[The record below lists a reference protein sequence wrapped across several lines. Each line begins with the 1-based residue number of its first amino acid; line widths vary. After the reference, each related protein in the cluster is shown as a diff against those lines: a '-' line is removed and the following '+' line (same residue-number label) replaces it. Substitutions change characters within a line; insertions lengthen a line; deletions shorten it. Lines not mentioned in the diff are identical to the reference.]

1 MKFSTIIS
9 AFLTLA
15 ATDTPTTNAFLSN
28 FGIQG
33 QWKEDPMGPRRQTR
47 VDTSELIEEALA
59 ASKKYG
65 ASSPE
70 ARLAW
75 EVVEEIDASDNT
87 APTLGVSSDYKA
99 RVEGLV
105 TRLKQQQPAMAA
117 LNSMATD
124 IEAIKLSAPKNT
136 PAQENVQLQEAM
148 DNAKR
153 LTQAFGVHSSE
164 AKVAWETVEEIA
176 SSGSIENAMGGMLT
190 PEECLVDAASEACEA
205 LEELNRVLHL
215 QEQPNL
221 GNTMSL

>member
-15 ATDTPTTNAFLSN
+15 ATNTPTTNAFLSN

-33 QWKEDPMGPRRQTR
+33 QWKEDPLRQTR

-99 RVEGLV
+99 QVEGLV
-105 TRLKQQQPAMAA
+105 TRLKQQQPAIAA
-117 LNSMATD
+117 LNSMAAD
-124 IEAIKLSAPKNT
+124 IQAIKLSAPKKT

-153 LTQAFGVHSSE
+153 LTDAFGVHSSE

-176 SSGSIENAMGGMLT
+176 SSGRIENALGGMLT

-205 LEELNRVLHL
+205 LEELNRMLNL
-215 QEQPNL
+215 QVQPKL